1 MRALTA
7 LAALAA
13 VTALL
18 ALSGDAAVLHPRAL
32 PLGPTD
38 IDAPDN
44 ADDDPTPVKPPR
56 LRIAHIT
63 DLHLDPHYDPTA
75 GADTWCHARTA
86 QQQQQH
92 DIYHARLFDAVGTAN
107 DPLSWRPSH
116 AAAASSVARYG
127 RIGSPCDAPMALVKA
142 AIELVGQLN
151 VDAVLWSGD
160 TARHDRDN
168 KLPRPEAEVYAAN
181 AQCAALFTNAT
192 TAPVFPTVGNLDVH
206 PHNQLAPPPVSRVLP
221 RLAASL
227 SPVLRTASVH
237 NDFESTGAYVTDL
250 APTLAL
256 VNVNAMYWMAE
267 NARVPDCT
275 STDSPGAAMA
285 DWLDHHLSLIARANR
300 TALVMGHV
308 PPATGPA
315 PSTHSGNGVRHTP
328 FLASNYKPACA
339 TRVLATLDRYA
350 HAVAGVFGGHVNDD
364 TTLFVARD
372 LATGAVGLVDVED
385 LAKAVEHGAGPGTRR
400 GVVDGLELRVPV
412 FAAPSVIPVHAP
424 AVRVLEWDPS
434 KRVLRGWW
442 QYYLQ
447 IREDGDEAD
456 GPGDGVPL
464 PGEGD
469 GGDDDESEPKEPH
482 GDKKKKK
489 KKGKK
494 DKDKDKKKKKKTK
507 KHHKKKKKHRKHK
520 RKYPPING
528 NAQWVLEYSTRRD
541 YGMKNLTVA
550 EWAAAASG
558 DTVARQRKQEDGGL
572 VVPLGGDGGRRG
584 AARAFRVKYQ
594 HFRGVKGPFRE

>member
-1 MRALTA
+1 MRAITA
-7 LAALAA
+7 LAALTAVATLVAA
-13 VTALL
+13 SA
-18 ALSGDAAVLHPRAL
+18 GDAVALHLRPH
-32 PLGPTD
+32 PLTTVED
-38 IDAPDN
+38 QDTV
-44 ADDDPTPVKPPR
+44 DDDPAAPVKPPR
-56 LRIAHIT
+56 LRIAHVT

-75 GADTWCHARTA
+75 DADTWCHARTTQQQQQQ

-92 DIYHARLFDAVGTAN
+92 AIYHAQLFDAAGVAN
-107 DPLSWRPSH
+107 DPWSLRPLH
-116 AAAASSVARYG
+116 PVAASSVARYG

-168 KLPRPEAEVYAAN
+168 KLLRPEAEVYAAN
-181 AQCAALFTNAT
+181 AQCAALLANAT

-206 PHNQLAPPPVSRVLP
+206 PHNQLAPPPDSRVLP

-227 SPVLRTASVH
+227 TPVLRTASARA
-237 NDFESTGAYVTDL
+237 DFASNGAYVADL

-256 VNVNAMYWMAE
+256 INVNAIYWMAE

-275 STDSPGAAMA
+275 TPNSPGTAMA
-285 DWLDHHLSLIARANR
+285 DWLDLQLSLIAHANR

-308 PPATGPA
+308 PPASGPA
-315 PSTHSGNGVRHTP
+315 PSTHTGNGARHTP

-350 HAVAGVFGGHVNDD
+350 PHVAGMFGGHVNDD
-364 TTLFVARD
+364 ATLFVARD
-372 LATGAVGLVDVED
+372 VATGAVGLVDVED
-385 LAKAVEHGAGPGTRR
+385 LAKAVEHGAEPGRR
-400 GVVDGLELRVPV
+400 KGVVDGLELRVPV

-447 IREDGDEAD
+447 IREDEAD
-456 GPGDGVPL
+456 GPIDGVPL
-464 PGEGD
+464 PGD
-469 GGDDDESEPKEPH
+469 GNDEDEADPKKPH

-489 KKGKK
+489 HK
-494 DKDKDKKKKKKTK
+494 KDKKKKKKKDK
-507 KHHKKKKKHRKHK
+507 KKKKKKKKHRKHK

-528 NAQWVLEYSTRRD
+528 NARWVLEYSTRRD

-594 HFRGVKGPFRE
+594 HFREVKGPFRE